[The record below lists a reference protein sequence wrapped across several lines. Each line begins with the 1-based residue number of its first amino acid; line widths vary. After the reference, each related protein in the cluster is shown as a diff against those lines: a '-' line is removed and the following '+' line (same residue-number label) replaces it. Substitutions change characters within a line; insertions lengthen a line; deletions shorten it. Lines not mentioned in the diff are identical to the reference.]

1 MKNFSRVLFL
11 AIFLFILSLTMIGCG
26 EEEQDVYD
34 GPITEEEM
42 IEEVEEGVEEFE
54 EDFEMDFG
62 E

>member
-1 MKNFSRVLFL
+1 MKNILRVLFL
-11 AIFLFILSLTMIGCG
+11 ACFLVILSLTMFGCG

-34 GPITEEEM
+34 GPTTEEEM
-42 IEEVEEGVEEFE
+42 IEEVEEGVQEFD